1 MTAALPR
8 RDEVPLE
15 ATWNLASVYPDLA
28 AWELAAQELEAAIP
42 ALAAS
47 SGRLGTSAAALLTL
61 LRQAERLRMLAER
74 IYVYASMCFD
84 VDTTNQDA
92 AALRGRAISLY
103 VRLEAA
109 LAFVEPELL
118 ALGSARLDELRVAEP
133 ALVLYDH
140 YLANLHRR
148 APHVRSG
155 EVEGLLAQAGDP
167 LSAAYSAYLM
177 LAEGELRFADAVDS
191 QGQGHP
197 VATGTVEA
205 LLQSPDRALRQSA
218 WASHQDGFLAF
229 KNTLGAIYAGSV
241 RADVFNARARNH
253 ASVLQS
259 RLFGANIPQEVYDQ
273 VLDAC
278 RRHLPIWHRY
288 WALKRRALGLERLEA
303 CDIFAPLAA
312 PPRFSFVE
320 ASELLYQAFA
330 PLGAEYVAT
339 VRAGLTSERWVDRYP
354 NRGKLSGAY
363 SGGSYGTHPFILMN
377 YDGTLSS
384 VSTLAHELGHSLH
397 TWHACAAQPPIY
409 ARYGLF
415 VAEVASNFNQALMR
429 AHLLTQDLSRE
440 VEIAVIEEAMAN
452 FHRYLFLM
460 PILSEFEQRVHTMAE
475 AGESLTADAMSVI
488 MHELFARGYGPDGQA
503 DPARDGIVWAQ
514 FPHLYEAYYVYQ
526 YASGIAAANVLAEEV
541 LSGGPG
547 AGKRYLACLRAGGSV
562 YPLDALRIAGIE
574 MTSPAPLDQAF
585 AVLDRFVSRLE
596 RLVAA

>member
-1 MTAALPR
+1 MAAALPQ
-8 RDEVPLE
+8 RDDVPLE

-28 AWELAAQELEAAIP
+28 AWELAAQELDAAIP
-42 ALAAS
+42 TVAAAS
-47 SGRLGTSAAALLTL
+47 GQLGTSAATLLALL
-61 LRQAERLRMLAER
+61 RRAERLRMLAER

-118 ALGSARLDELRVAEP
+118 ALGSARLEELRAAEP
-133 ALVLYDH
+133 ALALYDH
-140 YLANLHRR
+140 YLANLRRR

-191 QGQGHP
+191 QGQRHP

-241 RADVFNARARNH
+241 RGDVFNARARNH
-253 ASVLQS
+253 ASVLQA
-259 RLFGANIPQEVYDQ
+259 RLFGGNIPQEVYDQ

-288 WALKRRALGLERLEA
+288 WGLKRRALGLERLEA

-312 PPRFSFVE
+312 PPRFSFAE

-339 VRAGLTSERWVDRYP
+339 VRAGLTNERWVDRYP

-363 SGGSYGTHPFILMN
+363 SGGGYGTHPFILMN

-452 FHRYLFLM
+452 FHRYIFLM

-541 LSGGPG
+541 LSGAPG
-547 AGKRYLACLRAGGSV
+547 ARKRYLACLRAGGSV
-562 YPLDALRIAGIE
+562 YPLDALRIAGID

-596 RLVAA
+596 LLVR